1 MRRTIAPI
9 VAALGLVMSQAAVA
23 HGGGNAA
30 PDHQS
35 HAASPSE
42 PGDPVAT
49 EIAATRRAPDARA
62 YFTDTELI
70 DQDGR
75 PVRFYS
81 DVMDGRVVMFNF
93 IFTSCEDACPLI
105 TQAIA
110 AVKDQIPEIFGKP
123 VHFIS
128 ISVDPVT
135 DTPERLRAFAAKNQA
150 DVPGW
155 TFLTGDPDKVAHI
168 LKKLGQ
174 FSDEREAH
182 STLLIAGN
190 VPQKRWSKIRP
201 EAPAAAIA
209 ERLRA
214 LAAAGVQA
222 RAPE

>member
-1 MRRTIAPI
+1 MRRTIAPF
-9 VAALGLVMSQAAVA
+9 VAALGLL
-23 HGGGNAA
+23 
-30 PDHQS
+30 
-35 HAASPSE
+35 AASAVSAHSADSATGDHSRHATTSSE
-42 PGDPVAT
+42 AAPVAT
-49 EIAATRRAPDARA
+49 EIASAGRRAPDARA

-75 PVRFYS
+75 RVRFYS
-81 DVMDGRVVMFNF
+81 DVMADRVVMFNF
-93 IFTSCEDACPLI
+93 IFTSCDDACPLI

-135 DTPERLRAFAAKNQA
+135 DTPERLREFAAKNNA
-150 DVPGW
+150 DMAGW
-155 TFLTGDPDKVAHI
+155 TFLTGDPENVARI

-174 FSDEREAH
+174 FSEEREAH

-222 RAPE
+222 RAAE